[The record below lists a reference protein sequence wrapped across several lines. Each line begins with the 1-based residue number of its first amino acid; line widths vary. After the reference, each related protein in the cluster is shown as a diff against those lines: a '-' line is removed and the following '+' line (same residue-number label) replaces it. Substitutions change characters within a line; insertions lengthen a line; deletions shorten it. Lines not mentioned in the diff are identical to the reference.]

1 MPKKTPKIVKEV
13 WNSSIQEDRAKNK
26 HISYSQLSIF
36 ATCQKQ
42 WADRYIKGLAPY
54 TPSIHTVFG
63 SAFHETMQSWLEV
76 LYHGKVRDADE
87 MDVDSLLYENMIKEY
102 QSSKK
107 QNGGEHLSTLEE
119 LQMFWLDGKH
129 IFEFLKKKRR
139 AYFTTKGVYLAGI
152 ETLLYQELRPGVM
165 FKGFIDLVFYDE
177 RVDEW
182 TIVDI
187 KTSTKGWNKW
197 AKADDKKKAQL
208 LLYKEFF
215 SKQFNIPLDK
225 IKVEYFIVKRRI
237 PKDAE
242 FAAMQK
248 RVQEFRPTDGPRKMK
263 EAVGL
268 MENFVSQAVGMDG
281 NYLEKEYPTNPSKN
295 ACRFCPIKELRLCPD
310 AIF

>member
-76 LYHGKVRDADE
+76 LYHGKVKDADE

-187 KTSTKGWNKW
+187 KTSTKWWSAEQKKDNKTQS
-197 AKADDKKKAQL
+197 QL

-215 SKQFNIPLDK
+215 SKQFNIPIEK
-225 IKVEYFIVKRRI
+225 IDVEYFIVKRRV
-237 PKDAE
+237 PVEAD
-242 FAAMQK
+242 FAAMQR
-248 RVQEFRPTDGPRKMK
+248 RVQEFRPASGPRKIK
-263 EAVGL
+263 EAIAL
-268 MENFVSQAVGMDG
+268 MENFVNKALDSNG
-281 NYLEKEYPTNPSKN
+281 NYVTEDLEPTPSKDN
-295 ACRFCPIKELRLCPD
+295 CRFCEVKNMRICSVAVL
-310 AIF
+310 

>member
-63 SAFHETMQSWLEV
+63 SAFNETMQSWLEV
-76 LYHGKVRDADE
+76 LYHGKVKDADE

-187 KTSTKGWNKW
+187 KTSTSGWNKW

-225 IKVEYFIVKRRI
+225 IKVEYFIVKRRV

-268 MENFVSQAVGMDG
+268 MENFVSQAVDMDG
-281 NYLEKEYPTNPSKN
+281 NYIDKQYPTNPSKN

>member
-76 LYHGKVRDADE
+76 LYHGKVKDADE

-268 MENFVSQAVGMDG
+268 MENFVSQAVGVDG

>member
-13 WNSSIQEDRAKNK
+13 WDSSIQEDRAKNK

-76 LYHGKVRDADE
+76 LYHGKVKDADE

-187 KTSTKGWNKW
+187 KTSTSGWNKW

-225 IKVEYFIVKRRI
+225 IKVEYFIVKRRV

-268 MENFVSQAVGMDG
+268 MENFVSQAVDMDG
-281 NYLEKEYPTNPSKN
+281 NYIDKQYPTNPSKN

>member
-13 WNSSIQEDRAKNK
+13 WDSSIQEDRAKNK

-263 EAVGL
+263 QAVEL
-268 MENFVSQAVGMDG
+268 MENFVTQAVGMDG

>member
-76 LYHGKVRDADE
+76 LYHGKVKDADE

-295 ACRFCPIKELRLCPD
+295 ACRFCPD

>member
-63 SAFHETMQSWLEV
+63 SAFHETMQSWLET
-76 LYHGKVRDADE
+76 LYHGKVKDADE

-263 EAVGL
+263 QAVEL
-268 MENFVSQAVGMDG
+268 MENFVTQAVGMDG
-281 NYLEKEYPTNPSKN
+281 NYLEKEYPTNASKN

>member
-263 EAVGL
+263 QAVEL
-268 MENFVSQAVGMDG
+268 MENFVTQAVGMDG
-281 NYLEKEYPTNPSKN
+281 NYLKKEYPTNASKN

>member
-54 TPSIHTVFG
+54 TPNIHTVFG
-63 SAFHETMQSWLEV
+63 SAFHETMQSWLET
-76 LYHGKVRDADE
+76 LYHGKVKDANE

-263 EAVGL
+263 QAVEL

-310 AIF
+310 AVF

>member
-76 LYHGKVRDADE
+76 LYHGKVKDADE

>member
-76 LYHGKVRDADE
+76 LYHGKVKDANE

-187 KTSTKGWNKW
+187 KTSTSGWNKW

-225 IKVEYFIVKRRI
+225 IKVEYFIVKRRV

-268 MENFVSQAVGMDG
+268 MENFVSQAVDMDG
-281 NYLEKEYPTNPSKN
+281 NYIEKQYPTNPSKN

>member
-13 WNSSIQEDRAKNK
+13 WKSSIQEDRAKNK

-76 LYHGKVRDADE
+76 LYHGKVKDADE

>member
-1 MPKKTPKIVKEV
+1 MPKKTPKILKEV

-76 LYHGKVRDADE
+76 LYHGKVKDADE